1 MTAGDEKCNLRRKS
15 ANETERDDT
24 ERKGIEAPKTVA
36 NGQELEEYDARE
48 WL

>member
-1 MTAGDEKCNLRRKS
+1 VTAGDEKCNLRRRI
-15 ANETERDDT
+15 ANETRDDT
-24 ERKGIEAPKTVA
+24 ERKGIQAPKTVA